1 MSEQTAT
8 VAAIRHPT
16 PVQPDRD
23 TWSAARSQRANLSV
37 VAPCFNEQEVLP
49 EFLRRVRAVVEEL
62 GMAIE
67 IVLVDDGSRD
77 GTWPIIAAA
86 ASDDTRILGIRLRRN
101 HGHQTAL
108 SAGLAAARGEL
119 VLLIDAD

>member
-8 VAAIRHPT
+8 AMRQPN
-16 PVQPDRD
+16 PVQPDRE
-23 TWSAARSQRANLSV
+23 TRSARTPKAPSLSV
-37 VAPCFNEQEVLP
+37 VAPCYNEQEVLP
-49 EFLRRVRAVVEEL
+49 EFLRRARAVVEQVGL
-62 GMAIE
+62 VSE

-108 SAGLAAARGEL
+108 SAG
-119 VLLIDAD
+119 V